1 MQIHA
6 FGICHNGM
14 VRASNEDKFLSNVEG
29 GIFLV
34 ADGMGGLSRGALAS
48 ATAIETIER
57 FIVQSRG
64 EDITWPIQPQK
75 QYTTEENR
83 FLSAIYLA
91 NWKIFGI
98 IQEGATNRGMG
109 TTLAGF
115 LVDGERLIISNVG
128 DSRVY
133 LIRNGAIKQLTDDH
147 SVVMEEVRKK
157 NMTLEEARS
166 HPQRHVITRALG
178 IWKSARVDISSL
190 EWEPGDF
197 YVLCTDGLSDMVTD
211 EDILS
216 FIESDKEKPLRE
228 LCQEMVDAAND
239 QGGNDNITVVLV
251 RFSE

>member
-1 MQIHA
+1 
-6 FGICHNGM
+6 M
-14 VRASNEDKFLSNVEG
+14 VRHSNEDKFLSNVKD

-91 NWKIFGI
+91 NWKIFGQI
-98 IQEGATNRGMG
+98 RNGATNRSMG
-109 TTLAGF
+109 TTLTGF

-128 DSRVY
+128 DSRIY
-133 LIRNGAIKQLTDDH
+133 LIRNGTIVQVTDDH
-147 SVVMEEVRKK
+147 SVVMEEVRKR

-178 IWKSARVDISSL
+178 IWRSARVDISSL
-190 EWEPGDF
+190 EYKVGDL
-197 YVLCTDGLSDMVTD
+197 YVLCTDGLSDMITD
-211 EDILS
+211 EDMLS
-216 FIESDKEKPLRE
+216 LVKSDHGKPLSE
-228 LCQEMVDAAND
+228 VCQNLIDAANG
-239 QGGNDNITVVLV
+239 QGGMDNITVVLV

>member
-6 FGICHNGM
+6 FGICHKGM
-14 VRASNEDKFLSNVEG
+14 VRSSNEDKFLSNVKD

-34 ADGMGGLSRGALAS
+34 TDGMGGLSRGALAS
-48 ATAIETIER
+48 ATAIETIEK

-75 QYTTEENR
+75 QHTTEENR

-91 NWKIFGI
+91 NWKIFGQI
-98 IQEGATNRGMG
+98 RNGATNRSMG

-133 LIRNGAIKQLTDDH
+133 LIRNGTIVQLTDDH
-147 SVVMEEVRKK
+147 SVVMEEVRKR

-166 HPQRHVITRALG
+166 HPKRHVITRALG
-178 IWKSARVDISSL
+178 IWKSAQVDISSL
-190 EWEPGDF
+190 EYKVGDL
-197 YVLCTDGLSDMVTD
+197 YVLCTDGFSDMITD
-211 EDILS
+211 EDMLS
-216 FIESDKEKPLRE
+216 LIKSDQGKPLSE
-228 LCQEMVDAAND
+228 VCQNLIDAANG
-239 QGGNDNITVVLV
+239 QGGMDNITVVLV